1 MARKTIDRT
10 DKDQIQTI
18 VVNTI
23 NRQDK
28 QTQPR
33 NNRY

>member
-18 VVNTI
+18 VVDII

-28 QTQPR
+28 HIQPR